1 MNRFITQRICGIT
14 VAVFAAGIAFG
25 VPAYA
30 DPSSGNTTTIEM
42 PMPGP
47 DQSADGGA
55 SYRPPTVSM
64 SAQGGAGGVD
74 HDGTSGSIDS
84 DGINGRVTGP
94 LMHATPDIRAEP
106 APLSPHV
113 RS

>member
-1 MNRFITQRICGIT
+1 MNRFIAQRICGIT

-30 DPSSGNTTTIEM
+30 DPASGNTTTVEM
-42 PMPGP
+42 PMPGT
-47 DQSADGGA
+47 DQPADGAA
-55 SYRPPTVSM
+55 SYRPPMASM
-64 SAQGGAGGVD
+64 SVQGGAGGVD
-74 HDGTSGSIDS
+74 RDGTSGSIDS

-94 LMHATPDIRAEP
+94 LMHATPDIFAEP
-106 APLSPHV
+106 APLSPHA